1 MYEINYER
9 EMQLA
14 KERDRLRQLKKEN
27 PAEYEKIMNER
38 KAKKAKKKQVK
49 ELKSVKKSVKKVEKQ
64 EDIRYKALNK
74 KEKVLLA
81 KALKKNNELFRN
93 ITTNSTTIITKTQQN
108 ITVKTY
114 KDAVEHL
121 ITLDLTKVLNLNVV
135 LGENFKCKIVNGNIA
150 SVNRD
155 ANGHYKYF
163 LRSRDGKNKI
173 VLDIVDLFE
182 IIYNVNYYKAV
193 NIACKLT
200 KIDVEENTWANMQ
213 KIRYVD
219 NIAEIENANDEM
231 AVRYPALFKYIEK
244 HLYLLEKMNNIGI
257 ANIATQK
264 EALDGESI
272 FFVSTNF
279 IEKDLENTANAK
291 DQSTI
296 NRVLNMFCALGL
308 VEKVPTKKVPKHM
321 ISRAMQ
327 KTENEKYNFTVT
339 FYKIPEMTTEVL
351 LEAEKRVVKLKKAK
365 VSALQIN
372 TNNLEK
378 ILGKR
383 VFKAVY
389 QDTVA
394 VTNVIKKT
402 KNKRADEYKERREL
416 RKKGIFADM
425 PL

>member
-1 MYEINYER
+1 MYDINYEK
-9 EMQLA
+9 EKNIA
-14 KERDRLRQLKKEN
+14 KERDRLRQLKKEKT
-27 PAEYEKIMNER
+27 AEYEKIMNER
-38 KAKKAKKKQVK
+38 KAKKAEKKQVK
-49 ELKSVKKSVKKVEKQ
+49 ELKSVKKSVKKVKKQ

-93 ITTNSTTIITKTQQN
+93 ITTNSTTIIEKIKQN

-114 KDAVEHL
+114 KDAVAHL
-121 ITLDLTKVLNLNVV
+121 ITLDLSKVLILNVV

-150 SVNRD
+150 SINID
-155 ANGHYKYF
+155 TDGHYKYF
-163 LRSRDGKNKI
+163 SKSIDGKNKI

-193 NIACKLT
+193 NIACKFA
-200 KIDVEENTWANMQ
+200 KIEVEENTWANMQ
-213 KIRYVD
+213 KIKYAD
-219 NIAEIENANDEM
+219 NVAEIENAYEEM
-231 AVRYPALFKYIEK
+231 AVRYPVLFKYIEK
-244 HLYLLEKMNNIGI
+244 HLYLLEKMNNVGM

-264 EALDGESI
+264 EAIDGESI

-291 DQSTI
+291 DQTTI
-296 NRVLNMFCALGL
+296 NRVINMFCSLGL

-321 ISRAMQ
+321 MARAMQ

-351 LEAEKRVVKLKKAK
+351 LEAERRVVKLKKAK

-383 VFKAVY
+383 VFKSVY

-394 VTNVIKKT
+394 VTKVIKKT
-402 KNKRADEYKERREL
+402 KIKRADEYKERRDA
-416 RKKGIFADM
+416 RKRGIFADM